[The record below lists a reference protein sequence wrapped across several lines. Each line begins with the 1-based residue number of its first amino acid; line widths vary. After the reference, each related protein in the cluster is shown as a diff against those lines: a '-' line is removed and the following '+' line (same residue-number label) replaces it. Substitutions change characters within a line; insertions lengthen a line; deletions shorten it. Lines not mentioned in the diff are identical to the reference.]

1 MMQIEI
7 NAEAP
12 EPVYE
17 QIVRQIQE
25 GVTVGALPAGMP
37 LPPVR
42 QLANDLVLNRNTVAR
57 AYKMLED
64 QGVIETAGRKGTF
77 VRAGAAEEVVRVK
90 TGQAER
96 VVRRT
101 VQSLVSDGLSTE
113 QIAALFQSAL
123 AVAAKGGTS

>member
-1 MMQIEI
+1 MDIEI
-7 NAEAP
+7 NAGAP

-25 GVTVGALPAGMP
+25 GVTTGALAAGTP

-42 QLANDLVLNRNTVAR
+42 QLANDPVLNRNTVAR

-64 QGVIETAGRKGTF
+64 QGVIQTAGRKGTF
-77 VRAGAAEEVVRVK
+77 VRSGAADEVTRVK

-96 VVRRT
+96 SVRR
-101 VQSLVSDGLSTE
+101 VIEGLVSDGLSTE
-113 QIAALFQSAL
+113 QISAIFQSAL
-123 AVAAKGGTS
+123 AVAAKG